1 MTRTVR
7 SPAGAG
13 GIKSVAKVLDI
24 LEYLAGAG
32 RPVGASEVAR
42 AVGFHVS
49 TTHRLLRTLAMR
61 GYVDQH
67 AALRSFVIGPQLHA
81 LGSAYAGG
89 AGLVQ
94 IARPELEVL
103 RDALGETIHLGI
115 FRSGEVIEVASAGSL
130 QAVSVSLGAGRRDP
144 AHCTA
149 LGKVLLAA
157 LDDAELAA
165 FLRRP
170 LERRTPRSLV
180 NEMRRAPHARG
191 QQRRR
196 DRPCLPPSFEDA
208 HTASRT
214 RKRRR
219 DVRCLDGVVSRARLL
234 AQQLAV
240 GASDSD
246 RARLQ
251 LVLSHRSC
259 ETTPSRHRTS
269 RRRFLVLEA
278 V

>member
-1 MTRTVR
+1 MTRAASR
-7 SPAGAG
+7 PAGAG

-49 TTHRLLRTLAMR
+49 TTHRMLRTLAAR

-67 AALRSFVIGPQLHA
+67 AARRNFVLGPQLHA

-94 IARPELEVL
+94 VARPELEAL
-103 RDALGETIHLGI
+103 RDSLGETVHLGVY
-115 FRSGEVIEVASAGSL
+115 RNGEVMEVASAGGL
-130 QAVSVSLGAGRRDP
+130 QPVSVSLGAGRRDP

-157 LDDAELAA
+157 LEPEALTAI
-165 FLRRP
+165 LRRP

-180 NEMRRAPHARG
+180 RKSELMKAIEATRNQGYGTDEEELAADMCCIAVPVRDPAHSVIAALSIAMPKSRYRRERLPVWVKALGAAADRIGGRMRP
-191 QQRRR
+191 
-196 DRPCLPPSFEDA
+196 DR
-208 HTASRT
+208 
-214 RKRRR
+214 
-219 DVRCLDGVVSRARLL
+219 V
-234 AQQLAV
+234 
-240 GASDSD
+240 
-246 RARLQ
+246 
-251 LVLSHRSC
+251 
-259 ETTPSRHRTS
+259 
-269 RRRFLVLEA
+269 
-278 V
+278 